1 MKIINRVCESCGRKI
16 GIAESA
22 PVTKD
27 SKQICTECTEKVF
40 PKVDSKTL
48 VWIRKHTFK
57 EFEQA
62 LASTTSNDLHKL
74 QGQEK
79 EKGLAQISKLKTV
92 NFDNLYFDSENKE
105 VLVKSKNDLFKFN
118 YDDIAA
124 YEPIERGHSEKKHH
138 GIARAVTGGV
148 LLGPVGAVV
157 GATTGGKKFDY
168 IDEMGVDISLNRGTS
183 VSVRFIRSATK
194 QSADVQILYKKR
206 SDLSALLD
214 SIIVKNNVQASA
226 TKHHTNNSQEN
237 ADITDQLRKLKSL
250 VDDGILTQE
259 EFDTKKKQ
267 ILNI

>member
-157 GATTGGKKFDY
+157 GATTGGKEFDY
-168 IDEMGVDISLNRGTS
+168 IDELGADISLSQGNS
-183 VSVRFIRSATK
+183 VAIRFIRKPTK
-194 QSADVQILYKKR
+194 QGANTQESYKQC
-206 SDLSALLD
+206 SSLCALLD
-214 SIIVKNNVQASA
+214 SI
-226 TKHHTNNSQEN
+226 TEEN
-237 ADITDQLRKLKSL
+237 ASEKIQKVETVNSSETDITEQLKKLKSL

-259 EFDTKKKQ
+259 EFEAKKKQ
-267 ILNI
+267 LLNI